1 MVNCRAKGCEFFIC
15 VRGNVKVEGI
25 VVKEFRGQYK
35 HSVGDECQMEKWG
48 EDVLGQRCWLG

>member
-1 MVNCRAKGCEFFIC
+1 M
-15 VRGNVKVEGI
+15 KVEGI

-48 EDVLGQRCWLG
+48 EDVLGRGCRLG